1 MTYTPSH
8 RDPSRPR
15 RGRLRRWIGRKLRGL
30 LHDSADLDTR
40 TPSPVQPVT
49 ASINQTTTVTFTT
62 PSKGDAYDFSVTAE
76 LCLCATGQ
84 LAADQLQAKLE
95 ARIPAITAELKSAA
109 RPVAR
114 DYPPFRPGAAEP
126 NIATALQQA
135 VETALAGVP
144 DADGAVLTCTV
155 QVRVDMPDEVREMQR
170 LAVAEQ
176 VKFEARY
183 EQSEQAAQR
192 LGELRV
198 VWSKFIHDGLRKWET
213 PYAIL
218 MAQHPAQVDA
228 TLFKMR
234 ADRQEEAAKLV
245 DTVAAVAA
253 GHDRMDL
260 LEFALATD
268 SALSKT
274 YELLGIVTPGKDEIP
289 SSNFGEPDRKG
300 TNP

>member
-1 MTYTPSH
+1 MTDTPS
-8 RDPSRPR
+8 RPDPSRPR
-15 RGRLRRWIGRKLRGL
+15 RGRLRRWIARKLRSL
-30 LHDSADLDTR
+30 LSDTADLETR
-40 TPSPVQPVT
+40 PPAPVLPVT
-49 ASINQTTTVTFTT
+49 ASINQTKTVTFTT
-62 PSKGDAYDFSVTAE
+62 PSKGDAYEFSVTAD
-76 LCLCATGQ
+76 LCFCATGQ
-84 LAADQLQAKLE
+84 LSTDQLHAKID

-114 DYPPFRPGAAEP
+114 EYPPFRPGAAEP
-126 NIATALQQA
+126 KVATAVQQA
-135 VETALAGVP
+135 VDTALAGVP
-144 DADGAVLTCTV
+144 DVDAAVLTCTV

-170 LAVAEQ
+170 LALADQ

-198 VWSKFIHDGLRKWET
+198 VWSKFIRDGLPMWET

-218 MAQHPAQVDA
+218 MAQQPAQVWA

-234 ADRQEEAAKLV
+234 DDRKAEATKLV
-245 DTVAAVAA
+245 DTVAAVAI
-253 GHDRMDL
+253 GHERMDL

-274 YELLGIVTPGKDEIP
+274 YELLGIATPDQGP
-289 SSNFGEPDRKG
+289 TSNFDEPDMKG